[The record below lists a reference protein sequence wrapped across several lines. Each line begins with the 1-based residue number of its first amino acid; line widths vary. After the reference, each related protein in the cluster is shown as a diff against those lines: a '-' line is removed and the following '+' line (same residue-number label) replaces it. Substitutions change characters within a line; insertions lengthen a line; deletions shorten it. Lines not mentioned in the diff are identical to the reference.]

1 MRRAVPG
8 PGRQLGN
15 LPQQVLGG
23 GGFDAVA
30 QFGAAR
36 AQPVDVGGGHP
47 RSSETPR
54 QGPGGVI
61 EYRLGIVTGGEHHL
75 PAAAGLGH

>member
-1 MRRAVPG
+1 MVAG
-8 PGRQLGN
+8 PGRQVGN

-30 QFGAAR
+30 EFGAAR
-36 AQPVDVGGGHP
+36 AQPVDVGRRHP
-47 RSSETPR
+47 RRDETPG
-54 QGPGGVI
+54 QGPSGVI
-61 EYRLGIVTGGEHHL
+61 EYRLGIVAGGEHRL